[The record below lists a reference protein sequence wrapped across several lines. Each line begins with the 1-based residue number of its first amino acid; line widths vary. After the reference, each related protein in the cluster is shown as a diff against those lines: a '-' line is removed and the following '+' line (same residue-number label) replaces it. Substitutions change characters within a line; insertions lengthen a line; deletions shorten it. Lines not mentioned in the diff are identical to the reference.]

1 MSRFD
6 VEKFE
11 SPPDPDL
18 ICCICQCVLEGPV
31 ESPCRHV
38 FCKVCIE
45 TWLHRNRNC
54 PTCRHR
60 LKKRHLKPILPI
72 VQNMLNRLLM
82 YCDFR
87 INGCDERLPLEV
99 YDKHIKECDFKMVG
113 CRYEKCFVSVLQ
125 KFLKKHEEEECEH
138 REKLCSKV
146 CGLMIPVRIYDGHDC
161 VEELRKYS
169 QEQYALVD
177 TFKKKVT
184 ELNTLTEKLNQQI
197 ETLRQEI
204 YSNRERSLS
213 FDLLISSD
221 SDLSINSLDDYS
233 DYRSSDQDDQRHGM
247 TFEEFDRQ
255 DRNFWRSLRDSRDR
269 RRRRTRYQR
278 DFSSHRE
285 GRDEHSG
292 EIDVVNTPPRSPSSF
307 HDRDETDVEV
317 DVVNESDVDRNDL
330 EHRSLFR
337 SPRRSRYDRQW
348 DDSSS
353 NRSYIFGSSRARH
366 TASYRMS
373 PRSSPDRSMSP
384 RSSPDRRRHSSGGYS
399 SDRTL
404 RRHSWSPT
412 NSDRSQNRSSSS
424 RSFRSSRSHSYSTV
438 GSRTPHRRRRFLS
451 SSRSRSR
458 SSHSRSLSS
467 RYFHS
472 RSRSHS
478 VDSNRSDFLSY
489 HSSARSRTD
498 TDSDAD
504 SHVSV
509 TSSRYSHNQNYRND
523 DERRDNNQRRR
534 EAHDLSDRSEERYSS
549 DDARHNTREWL
560 PGRRNARRR
569 EDHGTTSSPRRPT
582 REQKDN
588 GPSQSPRRTTREHAD
603 NGTSQSP
610 RRTRSRSTPDNR
622 ETDYSDIRHTVSN
635 SGESIRENRQGE
647 GSSNNT
653 EVETKSPN
661 KRKRKDSEGE
671 TCETKDSKRIKR
683 DSTKSH
689 SSACSSTASSTHQN
703 KGGVNTLEQRPKS
716 QRLRR
721 STVTSQRDCPL
732 QDNRIENSALDTE
745 DYNSDSDN
753 TWEPGTSPEDS
764 DVTSLSVYDSVSD
777 MTSPSVYDSGS
788 DYEVLIPKSAGQ
800 LLTEYASDDSDDSW
814 HPEPS

>member
-138 REKLCSKV
+138 REKLCTKV

-307 HDRDETDVEV
+307 HDRGETDVEV
-317 DVVNESDVDRNDL
+317 DVVNESDGDRNDL

-373 PRSSPDRSMSP
+373 PRSSPDR
-384 RSSPDRRRHSSGGYS
+384 RRHSSGGYS

-404 RRHSWSPT
+404 RRQSWSPT

-509 TSSRYSHNQNYRND
+509 TSSRYSHHQNYRND
-523 DERRDNNQRRR
+523 DERRDSNQRRR

-569 EDHGTTSSPRRPT
+569 EDRGTTPSPRRPT
-582 REQKDN
+582 REQTDIS
-588 GPSQSPRRTTREHAD
+588 PSQSPRRTTRERAD

-610 RRTRSRSTPDNR
+610 RRTLSRSTSDNR

-635 SGESIRENRQGE
+635 SGESIRENRLGE
-647 GSSNNT
+647 GSSSNT

>member
-138 REKLCSKV
+138 REKLCTKV

-307 HDRDETDVEV
+307 HDRGETDVEV
-317 DVVNESDVDRNDL
+317 DVVNESDGDRNDL

-373 PRSSPDRSMSP
+373 PRSSPDR
-384 RSSPDRRRHSSGGYS
+384 RRHSSGGYS

-404 RRHSWSPT
+404 RRQSWSPT

-509 TSSRYSHNQNYRND
+509 TSSRYSHHQNYRND
-523 DERRDNNQRRR
+523 DERRDSNQRRR

-569 EDHGTTSSPRRPT
+569 EDRGTTPSPRRPT
-582 REQKDN
+582 REQTDIS
-588 GPSQSPRRTTREHAD
+588 PSQSPRRTTRERAD

-610 RRTRSRSTPDNR
+610 RRTLSRSTSDNR

-647 GSSNNT
+647 GSSSNT

-716 QRLRR
+716 QRIRR

>member
-1 MSRFD
+1 MLYD
-6 VEKFE
+6 VIF
-11 SPPDPDL
+11 L
-18 ICCICQCVLEGPV
+18 
-31 ESPCRHV
+31 
-38 FCKVCIE
+38 
-45 TWLHRNRNC
+45 
-54 PTCRHR
+54 
-60 LKKRHLKPILPI
+60 LKK
-72 VQNMLNRLLM
+72 
-82 YCDFR
+82 F
-87 INGCDERLPLEV
+87 V
-99 YDKHIKECDFKMVG
+99 YFI
-113 CRYEKCFVSVLQ
+113 S
-125 KFLKKHEEEECEH
+125 
-138 REKLCSKV
+138 
-146 CGLMIPVRIYDGHDC
+146 
-161 VEELRKYS
+161 
-169 QEQYALVD
+169 EQYALVD

-307 HDRDETDVEV
+307 HDRGETDVEV
-317 DVVNESDVDRNDL
+317 DVVNESDGDRNDL

-373 PRSSPDRSMSP
+373 PRSSPDR
-384 RSSPDRRRHSSGGYS
+384 RRHSSGGYS

-404 RRHSWSPT
+404 RRQSWSPT

-478 VDSNRSDFLSY
+478 VVSHRSDFLSY

-509 TSSRYSHNQNYRND
+509 TSSRFSHHQNYRND
-523 DERRDNNQRRR
+523 DERRDSNQRRR

-569 EDHGTTSSPRRPT
+569 EDRGTTPSPRRPT
-582 REQKDN
+582 REQTDIS
-588 GPSQSPRRTTREHAD
+588 PSQSPRRTTRERAD

-610 RRTRSRSTPDNR
+610 RRTLSRSTSDNR

-647 GSSNNT
+647 GSSSNT